1 MTVQLFEP
9 FSLRGITLPNRIVVA
24 PMCQYSANDGN
35 ASDWHV
41 MHWGQFLLSGA
52 GLFMI
57 EATGVE
63 PRGRITPGCL
73 GLWSDENEAA
83 FAHALKIAR
92 SYSDMPVGL
101 QLGHAGRKASA
112 LRPWEGNGHYAQ
124 DDGGWQVLGPSA
136 VPFAPD
142 WPVPQAM
149 TERDIDDLL
158 QNFADA
164 TRRAARLGLDCI
176 EIHAAHGYL
185 LSSFLSPIANHR
197 TDAYGGSLE
206 NRMRLPLQVFE
217 AVRVAAPAAM
227 PVGVRFNGT
236 DWVDDAINGDEAVAF
251 ARALADRGC
260 DFVDVSSGG
269 NAFAK
274 IPVGPGYQVPFAA
287 RIRQEVGVATMAVGL
302 IRTPQH
308 AEAIVAGGQADMVSI
323 GRGFL
328 NNPHWPWQA
337 AETLGV
343 NIDVVPQYR
352 FGATSLYR
360 PTWGR

>member
-9 FSLRGITLPNRIVVA
+9 FSIRGLTLPNRIVVA
-24 PMCQYSANDGN
+24 PMCQYSADDGD
-35 ASDWHV
+35 ATDWHV
-41 MHWGQFLLSGA
+41 VHWGQFALSGA
-52 GLFMI
+52 GLLMI

-73 GLWSDENEAA
+73 GLWSDANEAA
-83 FAHALKIAR
+83 FARALKVAR
-92 SYSDMPVGL
+92 SFSERPIGV

-112 LRPWEGNGHYAQ
+112 LRPWEGNGHYGPDA
-124 DDGGWQVLGPSA
+124 GGWQVLGPSA
-136 VPFAPD
+136 VPFAEG
-142 WPVPQAM
+142 WPVPGAM
-149 TERDIDDLL
+149 TQADIDDLL
-158 QNFADA
+158 QSFADA
-164 TRRAARLGLDCI
+164 ARRAARLGLDCI

-185 LSSFLSPIANHR
+185 LSSFLSPLANR
-197 TDAYGGSLE
+197 REDAYGGSLE

-217 AVRVAAPAAM
+217 AVRAVVPDAM

-236 DWVDDAINGDEAVAF
+236 DWIDGAIDGDEAVAF
-251 ARALADRGC
+251 ARALAARGC

-269 NAFAK
+269 NGFAK
-274 IPVGPGYQVPFAA
+274 IPVGPGYQVPFASRIA
-287 RIRQEVGVATMAVGL
+287 REVGIATMAVGM
-302 IRTPQH
+302 IRSPQH
-308 AEAIVAGGQADMVSI
+308 AEAIVAGGQADMIAI

-328 NNPHWPWQA
+328 NDPRWPWHA

-343 NIDVVPQYR
+343 GIEVAPQYR